1 MAEPVLRLADPE
13 VQEVTAIAL
22 RVPDQAMAI
31 PAIKSAEDYIRAG
44 EILISLK
51 EIRKKIEAT
60 FKPIKQRIDA
70 AKKEVLDQER
80 AADAPLKRAEDYLK
94 PMIRSYD
101 DEQDSIRRERERR
114 LLEQGKRREE
124 EERLAAAL
132 AAEAA
137 GDKEAAQ
144 VIISEE
150 VYVPPVVLPKAT
162 PQVQGLSFRENW
174 KYQVVSLI
182 DLVRAIG
189 AGNVPLSAIREN
201 DVFLGQQAR
210 AMKSALNYPG
220 VRVWA
225 EKTIAAGRR

>member
-137 GDKEAAQ
+137 Q